1 MDEFAKYYGQNDMF
15 SGINLKNAE
24 KIIISFDPQTDCKD
38 INQIIQ
44 LFNIQLYFD
53 NNMFLKEWDKQTIVN
68 YSKIIENFKGC
79 IGKFFSKITSKEL
92 IELYKNVSH
101 IYKQDF
107 WKLINKYKFYK
118 QIEAEDLKKFITE
131 HPGALRC
138 ILECD
143 KMVRNFDED
152 ITEVL
157 VSHPQYAEIV
167 LDVYATRSDKCLMYL
182 PKTLD
187 KTKIKDMLKEY
198 IAWADANVNYLQ
210 LISHF
215 KSCNNLETNDRIRY
229 EASKR
234 CRAFWNNISHDKSN
248 NLISY
253 GAEISFTDLKTSA
266 SPIEISSADN
276 IIKISY
282 DINWINN
289 NLDYPTLLNNFI
301 HLFGYVDGQSRCTFI
316 SNPSKMGVIEK
327 VFGIKGN
334 KDYITGI
341 DYNYSDMISS
351 TQMHGYIEQLE
362 NNGIYI
368 EDIFKWFF
376 EVYLSEEFGVK
387 NFSYFAPSKN
397 ASTIEKIMLLVP
409 QFDGINKQFNIYIE
423 NGYMDRDF
431 FEFSSDAYKLS
442 STGSL
447 LNKKYI
453 YIDSPIIQKAVY
465 LMFSDQSLLYYDKD
479 EKFKSLPDMLRHKK
493 TKISEFVDYNKH
505 DLEYLID
512 NGFIYVENDY
522 VTLDEY
528 KTCIMNDLYN
538 NEVILYQRYE
548 RLGSRYFSQLQDWIE
563 LGYLKNEN
571 TLFTRQEQ
579 EYLDYM
585 LNVQRFNNGPELRDK
600 YAHGIIPT
608 NEHTLMKDYIKL
620 LKIMTL
626 LIIKI
631 NDEFCFKY
639 PQ

>member
-1 MDEFAKYYGQNDMF
+1 MTVVDEFVKYYGQNDMF

-131 HPGALRC
+131 HPGVLRC
-138 ILECD
+138 ILKYE
-143 KMVRNFDED
+143 KMVKKFDKELTD
-152 ITEVL
+152 VMLNYPKFT
-157 VSHPQYAEIV
+157 EIV
-167 LDVYATRSDKCLMYL
+167 LDVYARKSDINL
-182 PKTLD
+182 PKALD
-187 KTKIKDMLKEY
+187 KTKIKDILKGYVACE
-198 IAWADANVNYLQ
+198 DANINYLQ

-282 DINWINN
+282 NVNWIND

-301 HLFGYVDGQSRCTFI
+301 YLFEYVDRQSRCTFT
-316 SNPSKMGVIEK
+316 SNLSKMSALEK
-327 VFGIKGN
+327 NLGIHGN

-368 EDIFKWFF
+368 LKIF
-376 EVYLSEEFGVK
+376 SNG
-387 NFSYFAPSKN
+387 FS
-397 ASTIEKIMLLVP
+397 
-409 QFDGINKQFNIYIE
+409 
-423 NGYMDRDF
+423 
-431 FEFSSDAYKLS
+431 
-442 STGSL
+442 
-447 LNKKYI
+447 KYI
-453 YIDSPIIQKAVY
+453 
-465 LMFSDQSLLYYDKD
+465 
-479 EKFKSLPDMLRHKK
+479 
-493 TKISEFVDYNKH
+493 
-505 DLEYLID
+505 
-512 NGFIYVENDY
+512 
-522 VTLDEY
+522 
-528 KTCIMNDLYN
+528 
-538 NEVILYQRYE
+538 
-548 RLGSRYFSQLQDWIE
+548 
-563 LGYLKNEN
+563 
-571 TLFTRQEQ
+571 
-579 EYLDYM
+579 
-585 LNVQRFNNGPELRDK
+585 
-600 YAHGIIPT
+600 
-608 NEHTLMKDYIKL
+608 
-620 LKIMTL
+620 
-626 LIIKI
+626 
-631 NDEFCFKY
+631 
-639 PQ
+639 